1 MEQYHEFTYRSADG
15 LKLFCREY
23 LPDTPS
29 RTVLCL
35 PGLTRNS
42 RDFEPL
48 ARHLAMR
55 YRVLTPD
62 LRGRGLSEWD
72 TDPSHYA
79 PGTYYADVLQLVTE
93 QIADPVAIIGTSLG
107 GMLAM
112 ALAATVAP
120 RIAGIVLNDIG
131 PEVAAAGLERISS
144 YVGRGTEL
152 HSWAEAAA
160 EAQRNY
166 AAAYPDL
173 NDEGW
178 LWFARA
184 SYRQRDDGV
193 IVADYDPRI
202 SAALRAGNTQPP
214 DMWKL
219 WESLA
224 AVPVP
229 VLVLRGEMSDVLSA
243 KTLQGMHE
251 RKGDLQSVT
260 VPGRGHAPLLDEPP
274 VVPALD
280 AFLQQVLTSA
290 R

>member
-1 MEQYHEFTYRSADG
+1 MEHYQEFTYRSTDG
-15 LKLFCREY
+15 LELFCREY
-23 LPDTPS
+23 LPATPS

-48 ARHLAMR
+48 ARRLATR

-62 LRGRGLSEWD
+62 FRGRGQSAWD
-72 TDPSHYA
+72 SDPTHYV

-112 ALAATVAP
+112 VLAATVAP

-131 PEVAAAGLERISS
+131 PEVAAAGLERIGS
-144 YVGRGTEL
+144 YVGRGTDL
-152 HSWAEAAA
+152 HSWDEAAA
-160 EAQRNY
+160 EVRRNY
-166 AAAYPDL
+166 SVAYPDL
-173 NDEGW
+173 NEEGW
-178 LWFARA
+178 LRYARA

-224 AVPVP
+224 AVPV
-229 VLVLRGEMSDVLSA
+229 LVLRGETSDILSV

-251 RKGDLQSVT
+251 RKNDMQSIT
-260 VPGRGHAPLLDEPP
+260 VPGRGHVPLLDEPP
-274 VVPALD
+274 VVSALD
-280 AFLQQVLTSA
+280 AFLQQVLT
-290 R
+290 

>member
-1 MEQYHEFTYRSADG
+1 MEQYNEFTYRSTDG
-15 LKLFCREY
+15 LELFCREY
-23 LPDTPS
+23 LPPTPVTPS

-48 ARHLAMR
+48 ARRLATR

-62 LRGRGLSEWD
+62 LRGRGHSGWD
-72 TDPSHYA
+72 SDPTHYE
-79 PGTYYADVLQLVTE
+79 PGTYYADVLRLVTE

-131 PEVAAAGLERISS
+131 PEVAPEGLARIGT

-152 HSWAEAAA
+152 QSWAEAAA

-166 AAAYPDL
+166 GVAYPDL
-173 NDEGW
+173 RQEDW
-178 LWFARA
+178 LWYARA
-184 SYRQRDDGV
+184 CYRQRDDGV

-202 SAALRAGNTQPP
+202 SEALRTGNTQPP
-214 DMWKL
+214 ELWKL

-224 AVPVP
+224 AVPV
-229 VLVLRGEMSDVLSA
+229 LVLRGANSDILSA
-243 KTLQGMHE
+243 KTLQDMHA
-251 RKGDLQSVT
+251 RKSDLQSVT
-260 VPGRGHAPLLDEPP
+260 VPGRGHVPLLDEPP
-274 VVPALD
+274 VTPALD
-280 AFLQQVLTSA
+280 AFLQQVLT
-290 R
+290 